1 MAFADVTFV
10 TLQIL
15 TKAGVLNV
23 PAWYAAGKV
32 SAEQSNIDWRE
43 SPSRPSCCT
52 ALQTP
57 ACLCSQALAPVWCIV
72 QAWQPWKLHVNG
84 TPSAVQISP
93 NSKQVHSPCRR
104 TAVRAVRAVP
114 LG

>member
-43 SPSRPSCCT
+43 SPARP
-52 ALQTP
+52 AAQ
-57 ACLCSQALAPVWCIV
+57 LC
-72 QAWQPWKLHVNG
+72 KLRRA
-84 TPSAVQISP
+84 SAVRP
-93 NSKQVHSPCRR
+93 LHPCG
-104 TAVRAVRAVP
+104 A
-114 LG
+114 

>member
-1 MAFADVTFV
+1 MALL

-15 TKAGVLNV
+15 TKVGVLNV

-32 SAEQSNIDWRE
+32 SAEQSNIYWRE
-43 SPSRPSCCT
+43 SPSSPSCCT
-52 ALQTP
+52 ALQTL
-57 ACLCSQALAPVWCIV
+57 ACLCSQALAILVVHGATLATLEFACEWHTVCGAI
-72 QAWQPWKLHVNG
+72 L
-84 TPSAVQISP
+84 P
-93 NSKQVHSPCRR
+93 NSKHLHSPCRR